1 MELDREGERREERKA
16 EDKQSDGMR
25 NGRVVRRSL
34 IERVQGERRRRV
46 RLTPSPLPLINIGDR
61 CQGEINKAF
70 GDSGRQ
76 GRFLRVPRR
85 L

>member
-46 RLTPSPLPLINIGDR
+46 RLTPSL
-61 CQGEINKAF
+61 
-70 GDSGRQ
+70 
-76 GRFLRVPRR
+76 
-85 L
+85 